1 MSDPGF
7 GVARQPL
14 HVRTINLEGFERED
28 GLFEIEA
35 RLTDVKARD
44 YLIATGLRRAGAPI
58 HDMWVKVAVTA
69 AFEIVA
75 VDVRA
80 EAVPYVGACET
91 IAPAYDRLVGL
102 NLVRGF
108 RQAVRELFGEV
119 RGCSHI
125 SELLLSL
132 PTAAIQ
138 TLATLRRDTD
148 DRAGKPFQLDRCHA
162 LDTQSETVRTYY
174 PRWYRTGNG
183 TDDQER

>member
-80 EAVPYVGACET
+80 EAVPYVG
-91 IAPAYDRLVGL
+91 GL
-102 NLVRGF
+102 
-108 RQAVRELFGEV
+108 
-119 RGCSHI
+119 
-125 SELLLSL
+125 
-132 PTAAIQ
+132 
-138 TLATLRRDTD
+138 
-148 DRAGKPFQLDRCHA
+148 
-162 LDTQSETVRTYY
+162 
-174 PRWYRTGNG
+174 
-183 TDDQER
+183 